1 MPAKTGDTNQTLMQ
15 KDPLGEALI
24 EYLKLGND
32 SNIVVHSDISED
44 DIIPVSYLFR
54 EFDQMPDI
62 EKRALSMCKGK
73 TLDVGAGAGPHALW
87 LQKNGINTTAID
99 TSQGAVKTML
109 ERGVND
115 AENIDIKAL
124 KYRKYDTILLL
135 MNGIGIAGKL
145 TYIPKFLKHLNSLL
159 NENGQVII
167 ESTDIKYMFMEDD
180 GSMWVDAN
188 KKYYGEVKYQMQ
200 YNDTKGE
207 KFDWLF
213 IDFNTLSDFAKKN
226 GFKSE
231 LIVEGENHEYIAQL
245 IKI

>member
-1 MPAKTGDTNQTLMQ
+1 MQ
-15 KDPLGEALI
+15 KDPLGDALI
-24 EYLKLGND
+24 EYLKLAKDN
-32 SNIVVHSDISED
+32 NIIVHSDISED

-54 EFDQMPDI
+54 EFDQMPEI
-62 EKRALSMCKGK
+62 EKIALSLCKGK

-99 TSQGAVKTML
+99 TSQGAIKTMR
-109 ERGVND
+109 ERGIND
-115 AENIDIKAL
+115 AENIDIKEL
-124 KYRKYDTILLL
+124 NDRKYDTILLL

-145 TYIPKFLKHLNSLL
+145 IFLSKFLNHLNSLL
-159 NENGQVII
+159 NENGQVLI

-180 GSMWVDAN
+180 GSMWLDAN

-200 YNDTKGE
+200 YNDTKG
-207 KFDWLF
+207 KTFDWLF
-213 IDFNTLSDFAKKN
+213 IDFNTLSNFAKKN

-231 LIVEGENHEYIAQL
+231 LIVEGKNHEYLAKL